1 MEMIKG
7 ENMRYRESLLSVLIL
22 TIAAFSAQSVV
33 AQTDAQKVEQA
44 RMERQIRKE
53 ILSLPYYG
61 VFDAI
66 GYELEGDTVTLN
78 GYVVRPYTKKEAGD
92 AVQDV
97 AGVREVVNNI
107 EVLPPS
113 PSDDR
118 IRVRIYRAIENSGSM
133 YRYLLGANPSIRIIV
148 NRGRVILEGVVAYE
162 GDRTLA
168 EIAATEIFGVFNVTN
183 NLKLERR
190 EGEEIG

>member
-1 MEMIKG
+1 
-7 ENMRYRESLLSVLIL
+7 MRYRESLLSVLIL

-66 GYELEGDTVTLN
+66 GYELEGDTLTLN

-97 AGVREVVNNI
+97 AGVRAVVNNI

>member
-1 MEMIKG
+1 
-7 ENMRYRESLLSVLIL
+7 MRRKHLIGAVLIL
-22 TIAAFSAQSVV
+22 ALVGIAAQTGFAQSAQEK
-33 AQTDAQKVEQA
+33 AQVEKA

-66 GYELEGDTVTLN
+66 GYELAGSTVTLN
-78 GYVVRPYTKKEAGD
+78 GYVIRPYTKKEAAE
-92 AVQDV
+92 AVRDV
-97 AGVREVVNNI
+97 AGIDKVVNNI

-118 IRVRIYRAIENSGSM
+118 IRVRIYRAIENSGSL
-133 YRYLLGANPSIRIIV
+133 YRYLLGANPSIRIVV
-148 NRGRVILEGVVAYE
+148 NRGRVILEGIVTYE
-162 GDRTLA
+162 SDRTLA
-168 EIAATEIFGVFNVTN
+168 QAAATEIFGVFNVTN

-190 EGEEIG
+190 EGEEVS